1 MSRQSRERLTELA
14 WARLERRPKAERE
27 TIARA
32 ALNTLAAEG
41 ESLAYVWIRSKVDG
55 LSVREIAKE
64 LRDDGVQISSA
75 TVQRYIDEAHNL
87 LVGTI
92 DAILDVLDLDAS
104 LDSVVNLGEAS
115 AEEEEE

>member
-1 MSRQSRERLTELA
+1 MAEQAWIRLLQ
-14 WARLERRPKAERE
+14 RPKAERE
-27 TIARA
+27 TIACA

-64 LRDDGVQISSA
+64 LRDDGVQISPA
-75 TVQRYIDEAHNL
+75 TVQRYIEEAHNL
-87 LVGTI
+87 LLSTI

-104 LDSVVNLGEAS
+104 LDSVVALGVRS
-115 AEEEEE
+115 TEEEEE

>member
-1 MSRQSRERLTELA
+1 MVEQA
-14 WARLERRPKAERE
+14 WARMLRRPKAERE
-27 TIARA
+27 TIACA
-32 ALNTLAAEG
+32 ALNTLAVEG
-41 ESLAYVWIRSKVDG
+41 ESLAYIWIRSRVDG

-87 LVGTI
+87 LVSTI

-104 LDSVVNLGEAS
+104 LDSVVHLGEVGT
-115 AEEEEE
+115 EEEEE

>member
-1 MSRQSRERLTELA
+1 MVQRRDEAAEQA
-14 WARLERRPKAERE
+14 WARLLRRPKAERE

-55 LSVREIAKE
+55 LSVRDIAKE
-64 LRDDGVQISSA
+64 LRDDGVQISPA
-75 TVQRYIDEAHNL
+75 TVQRYIEEAHNL
-87 LVGTI
+87 LVSAI

-104 LDSVVNLGEAS
+104 LDSVVALGDRS
-115 AEEEEE
+115 TEEEEE